1 MYSHEIE
8 EKLKSENYYIDSDT
22 YLNICYTS
30 PQISRVKYDTFSN
43 DYNIWTKDNWHW
55 TFKIKPRGEIEYE

>member
-1 MYSHEIE
+1 MILYSYEID

-22 YLNICYTS
+22 YSNIYYTS
-30 PQISRVKYDTFSN
+30 PQISRVKYDAFCN

-55 TFKIKPRGEIEYE
+55 TFKVRL

>member
-22 YLNICYTS
+22 YSNICYTS
-30 PQISRVKYDTFSN
+30 PQISRVKYDPFQN
-43 DYNIWTKDNWHW
+43 NFDIWTNDKYHW
-55 TFKIKPRGEIEYE
+55 TFRVRLRGKE